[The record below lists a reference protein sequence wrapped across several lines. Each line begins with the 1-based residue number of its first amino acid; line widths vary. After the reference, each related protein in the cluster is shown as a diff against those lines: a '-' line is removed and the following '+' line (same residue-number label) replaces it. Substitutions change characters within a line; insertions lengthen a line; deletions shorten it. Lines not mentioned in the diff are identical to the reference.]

1 VRGEIDT
8 RKQPVY
14 EKTKGSPVTPPK
26 LILPDG
32 DVVTMARALYVG
44 KALLERGEALRAQ
57 YDEWLRE
64 SPSTAAAAPVTSP
77 VSEDD
82 PYAEPF

>member
-1 VRGEIDT
+1 
-8 RKQPVY
+8 
-14 EKTKGSPVTPPK
+14 
-26 LILPDG
+26 
-32 DVVTMARALYVG
+32 MARALYVG

-64 SPSTAAAAPVTSP
+64 SPSSAAAAPVTSP